1 MNVRQQL
8 ISATLV
14 ALLAGTTGA
23 LADCAAELAQLTQ
36 DSSTAPADAPPQTGG
51 AGGEAG
57 ATGEGED
64 KDGGTFST
72 FGQEG
77 APEREGDDPA
87 AAQAS
92 GGSAG
97 GSGDRAAALQRARAA
112 LDAGDEAACM
122 QAVEEARAM

>member
-1 MNVRQQL
+1 MRQQL

-14 ALLAGTTGA
+14 ALVAGTTGA
-23 LADCAAELAQLTQ
+23 LADCAEELAQLTQ
-36 DSSTAPADAPPQTGG
+36 DDTPVPADAPPQ
-51 AGGEAG
+51 AGEAG

-64 KDGGTFST
+64 KDGGTFGT

-77 APEREGDDPA
+77 APERKGGDPE

-112 LDAGDEAACM
+112 LDAGDEPACL
-122 QAVEEARAM
+122 QAGEAARAV